1 MCAQALAVWLTGLAA
16 SQPVGN
22 VHQTRELTYTIRH
35 VIVHSHLW
43 KFSTRRFI
51 GRGLVYFFMWIHV
64 NVCLLPLLLLQAF
77 CFCWPHYVSLS
88 WMFSRFR
95 SFYRMCRSFS
105 CYFVFLRML
114 PDASW
119 LGTPGYSLD
128 SVAWKSLSVETVA
141 HIQADESFIPIALR
155 EQIWSWVECAR
166 RKPDWVTI
174 SFSSVSS
181 MAPLTSTRHPEWET
195 AVAVLSA

>member
-1 MCAQALAVWLTGLAA
+1 MCAQASVVWLTGLAA
-16 SQPVGN
+16 SQPVDN

-64 NVCLLPLLLLQAF
+64 NVCLLLLFSKLFAF
-77 CFCWPHYVSLS
+77 AGHTMSHFLGCSLV
-88 WMFSRFR
+88 FVL
-95 SFYRMCRSFS
+95 FYRMSSSFS

-166 RKPDWVTI
+166 RKPEWVTV

-195 AVAVLSA
+195 AVAVLSD